1 MGARP
6 AARVQDV
13 VIPRDAVLR
22 HAPLLRF
29 VRHGTALLGALVL
42 IGILGVALFAPL
54 FAPRDPYQQRLA
66 DRIKPP
72 AWSVGG
78 SWEHPL
84 GTDFVGRDLMS
95 RIIYGAR
102 VSLLVGATAVAIAAV
117 IGVPLGLIAG
127 YYGGSLDAFIMT
139 AVDIMLTFPYIL
151 LALAVVGS
159 IGPGL
164 RNLIIVLG
172 ITSWPLYA
180 RVVRGEVLAVRQK
193 EFLGAA
199 YALGATDLRVL
210 LVHVLPNVASSIIVL
225 ASLETARVILA
236 ESALSFLGLG
246 VPPPTPSWGSMLS
259 EGRQYLEVAWWLA
272 IFPGIAILLT
282 VLAINLAGDGIRD
295 ALDPKMRSTGRRGKN
310 PWGRLPTSQAA
321 R

>member
-1 MGARP
+1 M
-6 AARVQDV
+6 QDI
-13 VIPRDAVLR
+13 VIARDAVP
-22 HAPLLRF
+22 HHTVAFLRF

-42 IGILGVALFAPL
+42 IGILSAALFAPL
-54 FAPRDPYQQRLA
+54 VAPVDPYQQRLA

-72 AWSVGG
+72 TWSVGG
-78 SWEHPL
+78 SGDHPL

-95 RIIYGAR
+95 RVIYGAR
-102 VSLLVGATAVAIAAV
+102 VSLLVAGTAVAIAAA
-117 IGVPLGLIAG
+117 IGVPLGLVAG
-127 YYGGSLDAFIMT
+127 YYGGSLDAIMMA

-180 RVVRGEVLAVRQK
+180 RIVRGEVLAIRQK
-193 EFLGAA
+193 DYLGAA
-199 YALGATDLRVL
+199 YALGATDFRVL
-210 LVHVLPNVASSIIVL
+210 LVHVLPNIASSIIVL

-272 IFPGIAILLT
+272 IFPGMAILLT
-282 VLAINLAGDGIRD
+282 VLAINLVGDGIRD
-295 ALDPKMRSTGRRGKN
+295 ALDPKMRSTPRWRKIRSGRSRATVMSK
-310 PWGRLPTSQAA
+310 
-321 R
+321 

>member
-1 MGARP
+1 MDSRP
-6 AARVQDV
+6 TATVQDV
-13 VIPRDAVLR
+13 VIARDAVLR

-42 IGILGVALFAPL
+42 MGILGVALFAPF

-102 VSLLVGATAVAIAAV
+102 VSLLVGTTAVAIAAL

-127 YYGGSLDAFIMT
+127 YYGGSLDALIMA

-180 RVVRGEVLAVRQK
+180 RVVRGEVLGVRQK
-193 EFLGAA
+193 DFLGAA
-199 YALGATDLRVL
+199 YALGATDLRAL
-210 LVHVLPNVASSIIVL
+210 LVHVLPNVTSSIIVL

-272 IFPGIAILLT
+272 IFPGIAILFT
-282 VLAINLAGDGIRD
+282 VVAINLAGDGIRD
-295 ALDPKMRSTGRRGKN
+295 ALDPKLRSTVRRDKN
-310 PWGRLPTSQAA
+310 RWGRLPTKPAA

>member
-6 AARVQDV
+6 AATVQDV
-13 VIPRDAVLR
+13 VIARDAVLL
-22 HAPLLRF
+22 HASLLRF

-54 FAPRDPYQQRLA
+54 LTPRDPYQQRLA

-127 YYGGSLDAFIMT
+127 YYGGSLDAIIMA

-180 RVVRGEVLAVRQK
+180 RVVRGEVLAIRQK
-193 EFLGAA
+193 DFLGAA
-199 YALGATDLRVL
+199 YALGATDFRVV

-282 VLAINLAGDGIRD
+282 VLAINLVGDGIRD
-295 ALDPKMRSTGRRGKN
+295 ALDPKMRSTARRGKN
-310 PWGRLPTSQAA
+310 RWGRSPAPQAA